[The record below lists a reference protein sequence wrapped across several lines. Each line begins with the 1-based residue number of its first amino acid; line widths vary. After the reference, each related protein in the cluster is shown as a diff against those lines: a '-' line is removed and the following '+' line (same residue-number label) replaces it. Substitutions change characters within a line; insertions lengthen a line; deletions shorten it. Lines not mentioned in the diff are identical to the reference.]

1 VKLTVVGCA
10 GSFGGPVGATSC
22 YLLEADGFKVVLDLG
37 SGALG
42 ELAKHTD
49 IYDGVDA
56 VILSHLHPD
65 HCIDMCGYYVA
76 RNYRPEGA
84 PPRLPV
90 WGPAGTPS
98 RMAAAYGLPEDPG
111 MTGPFDFRVLNA
123 GATFDVGPLRVT
135 VDRTVHPIEAY
146 GMRIEH
152 EGKVFT
158 YSGDSGLC
166 ENLVKLARNADLF
179 LCEASFQEGRDDAP
193 EVHLTG
199 KQAAEH
205 AERADT
211 HRLLITHIPPWNDPA
226 ITLAE
231 AIDFPGRVDLACPG
245 ATYDI

>member
-1 VKLTVVGCA
+1 VRLTVVGCA

-76 RNYRPEGA
+76 RNYRPEG
-84 PPRLPV
+84 PPKRLPV
-90 WGPAGTPS
+90 WGPVDTPS

-111 MTGPFDFRVLNA
+111 MTGPFDFRTLRP
-123 GATFDVGPLRVT
+123 GAIFEVGPLRVT

-152 EGKVFT
+152 DGKVFT

-166 ENLVKLARNADLF
+166 ENLVKLARHADLF
-179 LCEASFQEGRDDAP
+179 LCEASFQEGRDFAP

-211 HRLLITHIPPWNDPA
+211 RRLLITHIPPWNDPA
-226 ITLAE
+226 VTLAE

-245 ATYDI
+245 AGYEI